1 MHSPLALVLDDD
13 PSVRDRARDALA
25 RAGIDA
31 VTVATP
37 REALDLLRAHPLAV
51 VVAIV
56 GDTPSPVPRTV
67 LLELCR
73 LRADDGRGAEQP
85 RIQGRSQAA
94 ETLRRRVS
102 DLAASRAPVL
112 FAGEAGSGRRHAA
125 LCLHALSDEADS
137 FVVVPSGDRLALE
150 AALSGGQGTVFLP
163 SLEQLAWSAQEALAA
178 ALTSRA
184 TGPRV
189 AASIGVDPH
198 RAADEGRLSRGLVAA
213 FSGSIVPVP
222 PLRERRAD
230 ISVFVRAFI
239 EELRGLNRLPPLVV
253 APQAMTAL
261 ERSEW
266 PGNLRQ
272 LRSAVE
278 SAVMLAS
285 DGTVRLRD
293 LPELVQGDEESAV
306 MLASD
311 GTVRVTD
318 LPEHVLGGAA
328 GAESAVRADRRFREA
343 KRLVVDAFERSYLED
358 LLKRHGGNV
367 TGAAEQSGMLRS
379 ALQRLLRKH
388 EIHSADFRSPDDS
401 APYAT

>member
-13 PSVRDRARDALA
+13 PLVRDRAREALVL
-25 RAGIDA
+25 AGIDA
-31 VTVATP
+31 VAVATA

-56 GDTPSPVPRTV
+56 GDAPTPVPRSV

-73 LRADDGRGAEQP
+73 LRADDGRGVELP
-85 RIQGRSQAA
+85 NILGRSQAA

-102 DLAASRAPVL
+102 ELASSRAPVM
-112 FAGEAGSGRRHAA
+112 FTGEAGSGRRHAA
-125 LCLHALSDEADS
+125 RFLHALSNEADP
-137 FVVVPSGDRLALE
+137 FVVVPSGDPLALE
-150 AALSGGQGTVFLP
+150 AALGDAKGTVFVG

-184 TGPRV
+184 TAPRV
-189 AASIGVDPH
+189 AASLGVDPL

-213 FSGSIVPVP
+213 FSGAIVPVP

-230 ISVFVRAFI
+230 IAIFVRAFI
-239 EELRGLNRLPPLVV
+239 EDLRRLNRLPPLAVD
-253 APQAMTAL
+253 PEAMEAL
-261 ERSEW
+261 ERAEW

-293 LPELVQGDEESAV
+293 LPGHLLGSAP
-306 MLASD
+306 
-311 GTVRVTD
+311 R
-318 LPEHVLGGAA
+318 
-328 GAESAVRADRRFREA
+328 AESTVRADRRFREA
-343 KRLVVDAFERSYLED
+343 KRLVVDAFERAYLED

-367 TGAAEQSGMLRS
+367 TGAAERSGMLRS

-388 EIHSADFRSPDDS
+388 EIHSADFRGPDD
-401 APYAT
+401 AGPYAT

>member
-1 MHSPLALVLDDD
+1 MQSPLALVLDDD
-13 PSVRDRARDALA
+13 PSVRDRACDALA

-31 VTVATP
+31 VAVATP
-37 REALDLLRAHPLAV
+37 REALDLLRAHPLSV

-56 GDTPSPVPRTV
+56 GDAPSPVPRTV

-73 LRADDGRGAEQP
+73 LRADDGRGAELP
-85 RIQGRSQAA
+85 HILGRSQAA
-94 ETLRRRVS
+94 ETLRQRVS

-112 FAGEAGSGRRHAA
+112 FVGEAGSGRRHAA
-125 LCLHALSDEADS
+125 RCLHALSNEADT
-137 FVVVPSGDRLALE
+137 FVVVPSGDRQALD
-150 AALSGGQGTVFLP
+150 AALSGERGTVFLA
-163 SLEQLAWSAQEALAA
+163 SIEHLAWSAQEALAA
-178 ALTSRA
+178 ALTSQA
-184 TGPRV
+184 KGPRV

-198 RAADEGRLSRGLVAA
+198 RAADEGRLFRGLVAA

-222 PLRERRAD
+222 PLRDRRAD
-230 ISVFVRAFI
+230 IAVFVRAFI
-239 EELRGLNRLPPLVV
+239 EELRGLNPLPPIVV
-253 APQAMTAL
+253 APQAMAAL
-261 ERSEW
+261 DRSLW

-285 DGTVRLRD
+285 DGTVRR
-293 LPELVQGDEESAV
+293 
-306 MLASD
+306 
-311 GTVRVTD
+311 RD
-318 LPEHVLGGAA
+318 LPEHVRGDA
-328 GAESAVRADRRFREA
+328 GSADSAVRADRRFREA

-388 EIHSADFRSPDDS
+388 EIHSADFRSPDVPG
-401 APYAT
+401 PYAT

>member
-73 LRADDGRGAEQP
+73 LRADDGRGVEQP
-85 RIQGRSQAA
+85 HIQGRSQAA

-125 LCLHALSDEADS
+125 LSLHALSDEADS

-213 FSGSIVPVP
+213 FSGSIVRVP

-293 LPELVQGDEESAV
+293 LPELVQGDAESAV
-306 MLASD
+306 
-311 GTVRVTD
+311 
-318 LPEHVLGGAA
+318 
-328 GAESAVRADRRFREA
+328 SAVRADRRFREA

-388 EIHSADFRSPDDS
+388 EIHSADFRGSDVS
-401 APYAT
+401 GPYAT